1 MSHSVTRERTAP
13 KNMDQLYEVS
23 DGCSDLQLAGI
34 SDVGPSLSTAIARV
48 LEPAGGASE
57 EVDSNDGGEAEHRY
71 APHLPQAPVSAASA
85 AAERRHSADET
96 APRAQP
102 ADDQLAQLMAMCSDE
117 VPAGSLGPVW
127 DAYAAARV
135 ASAHSAARQSSA
147 AGASVSTAGASA
159 VSAGHGAEW
168 HLLSQPE
175 VETGPM
181 ARLRQVLS
189 ALVPG
194 ENALAELRGVTAP

>member
-1 MSHSVTRERTAP
+1 MSHSITRERTAP
-13 KNMDQLYEVS
+13 KNMDQLYEVG

-57 EVDSNDGGEAEHRY
+57 EADGNDGGEAEHRY
-71 APHLPQAPVSAASA
+71 APHLPQPPVSAASA
-85 AAERRHSADET
+85 AAERHSADET

-102 ADDQLAQLMAMCSDE
+102 GDDQQLAQLMAMCSDE

-135 ASAHSAARQSSA
+135 ASAHSATRQSSG

-159 VSAGHGAEW
+159 VSAGNGAEW

-175 VETGPM
+175 VGTGPM
-181 ARLRQVLS
+181 ARLRKVLS

>member
-1 MSHSVTRERTAP
+1 MSHSITRTAP
-13 KNMDQLYEVS
+13 KNMDQLYEVG

-57 EVDSNDGGEAEHRY
+57 EADGNDGGEAEHRY
-71 APHLPQAPVSAASA
+71 APHLPQPPVSAASA
-85 AAERRHSADET
+85 AAERHSADET

-102 ADDQLAQLMAMCSDE
+102 GDDQLAQLMAMCSDE

-135 ASAHSAARQSSA
+135 ASAHSATRQSSG
-147 AGASVSTAGASA
+147 AGASVSTAGATAACFSA
-159 VSAGHGAEW
+159 
-168 HLLSQPE
+168 
-175 VETGPM
+175 
-181 ARLRQVLS
+181 R
-189 ALVPG
+189 
-194 ENALAELRGVTAP
+194 LAELTPKSGRAAGDIARRAPSPRPQI

>member
-1 MSHSVTRERTAP
+1 M
-13 KNMDQLYEVS
+13 
-23 DGCSDLQLAGI
+23 
-34 SDVGPSLSTAIARV
+34 

-57 EVDSNDGGEAEHRY
+57 EADGNDGGEAEHRY
-71 APHLPQAPVSAASA
+71 APHLPQPPVSAASA
-85 AAERRHSADET
+85 AAERHSADET

-102 ADDQLAQLMAMCSDE
+102 GDDLAQLMAMCSDE

-135 ASAHSAARQSSA
+135 ASARSATRQSSG

-159 VSAGHGAEW
+159 VSEGHGAEW

-175 VETGPM
+175 VGTGPM
-181 ARLRQVLS
+181 ARLRTVLS